1 MTFKTN
7 DRVQIVTRRTI
18 QRHRHKTN
26 ETDCILKH
34 MFQYCGQQGTVLSI
48 HGSFLSSYVTIRV
61 HIDNCETNYL
71 WPIWALK
78 KVKE

>member
-26 ETDCILKH
+26 ETDCILDN
-34 MFQYCGQQGTVLSI
+34 MFQYCGQQGTILTI
-48 HGSFLSSYVTIRV
+48 HKSYMSTSAYALVR
-61 HIDNCETNYL
+61 IDNCEVNWL

>member
-1 MTFKTN
+1 MTFKPN

-18 QRHRHKTN
+18 QRHRRKTN
-26 ETDCILKH
+26 KIDCIFKC
-34 MFQYCGQQGTVLSI
+34 MFRYCGQQGTILLI
-48 HGSFLSSYVTIRV
+48 HGISYPMYATALVR
-61 HIDNCETNYL
+61 IDNCNINYI